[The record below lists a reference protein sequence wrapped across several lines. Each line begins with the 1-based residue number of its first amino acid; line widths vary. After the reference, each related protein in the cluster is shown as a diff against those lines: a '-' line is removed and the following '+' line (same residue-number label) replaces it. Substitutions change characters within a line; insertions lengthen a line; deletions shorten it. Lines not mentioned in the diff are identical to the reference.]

1 MVTAQTVFFL
11 SVLTVQTIFVVLT
24 FITKDTLFV
33 KTFGKERIP
42 FGTLA
47 ICLLAGPVLKRFRT
61 RTDHRGAAAMYLTFR
76 GTFVGLG
83 LFVLGVRPLVGTIV
97 SFGIVG
103 CISDVGGRIAGLDS
117 PDRSLIGN
125 GSVPFRRSTWMAF
138 PLGFRLLPCR
148 RSTVQ

>member
-61 RTDHRGAAAMYLTFR
+61 RTDHRGAAAMYLTFS

-83 LFVLGVRPLVGTIV
+83 LLVGPLPPPAVRAAGVAAEWRVCSREPI
-97 SFGIVG
+97 
-103 CISDVGGRIAGLDS
+103 GRAS
-117 PDRSLIGN
+117 A
-125 GSVPFRRSTWMAF
+125 VVHATCPFATTTSARW
-138 PLGFRLLPCR
+138 C
-148 RSTVQ
+148 V